1 MQSSNPS
8 PNSNANPMRIK
19 LTNNTNVKQP
29 TTYNSDANHNTNSN
43 KDASREDPPKETLD
57 IRARIQQKLA
67 MRGFKSLN
75 RKTIQSP
82 TTHIHHN
89 ETEKDKEPASKNN
102 SQINKQNVNTNTMGQ
117 VYTAN
122 NIVGRYC
129 HPNQN
134 SSTQSNT
141 TNNAYYN
148 FNSVIKANQASNRKL
163 KDIQNYLGQDKQNK

>member
-1 MQSSNPS
+1 
-8 PNSNANPMRIK
+8 
-19 LTNNTNVKQP
+19 
-29 TTYNSDANHNTNSN
+29 
-43 KDASREDPPKETLD
+43 
-57 IRARIQQKLA
+57 
-67 MRGFKSLN
+67 
-75 RKTIQSP
+75 
-82 TTHIHHN
+82 
-89 ETEKDKEPASKNN
+89 
-102 SQINKQNVNTNTMGQ
+102 MGQ

-163 KDIQNYLGQDKQNK
+163 KDI